1 MGSEVERKE
10 SLAIIRGLQTAPGAV
25 CRARDVP
32 SFPFLLRSSV
42 VLLMSFV
49 LAAPLALPARAQSP
63 APTLDLPILGEAG
76 GEDLPPAMERKLGEQ
91 IMAQVRRDPDYLADP
106 ESTEYINY
114 IGYRLVSVSAARA
127 QDFTFFMVRDPMLNA
142 FALPGGFIGVHS
154 GLLIA
159 AQSESELAGVLAH
172 EIAHVSQRH
181 IARMLGQQKDSMAIQ
196 IAAMVLAI
204 LAARAGGNSSGDLA
218 QAAIMGG
225 QAAALQQQLNFSR
238 DAERESDR
246 VGFTTLVN
254 AGFDGRGMEQF
265 FGRLQQGSRLYE
277 GSAPAYLRTHPM
289 TVERIGDMQNRTRG
303 MNFRQRPDSIDFHL
317 VRARLRVLQETSV
330 QGWRDQLD
338 YFNNLLKSRSATVEA
353 AALYGASVAALKLNL
368 NALAYEQAVAARRAT
383 PASSAILDKLVAETR
398 FAAATTDEQRAEA
411 VAAARDAAARYPLS
425 SVAVGNYIDL
435 LNRSNQHQQAID
447 VLRTQLAIT
456 RSQPVYYAQ
465 LGRSYEALGRKT
477 LQHQAIGEMYAL
489 MGAKSAALQQMELAR
504 RANDGDFYTMSEV
517 DARIRELQAD
527 VKAQQ
532 EAMREARGGR

>member
-1 MGSEVERKE
+1 MQSFR
-10 SLAIIRGLQTAPGAV
+10 SL
-25 CRARDVP
+25 
-32 SFPFLLRSSV
+32 FRSSV
-42 VLLMSFV
+42 VLLVSFV
-49 LAAPLALPARAQSP
+49 LAAPLALPAHAQSP
-63 APTLDLPILGEAG
+63 APTVDLPVLGEAG
-76 GEDLPPAMERKLGEQ
+76 GEDLPPALERKIGEQ
-91 IMAQVRRDPDYLADP
+91 IMAQVRRDPDYLSDP
-106 ESTEYINY
+106 ESTEYINH
-114 IGYRLVSVSAARA
+114 IGYRLVSVSAARS

-142 FALPGGFIGVHS
+142 FAMPGGFIGVHS
-154 GLLIA
+154 GLVIA

-277 GSAPAYLRTHPM
+277 GTAPAYLRTHPM
-289 TVERIGDMQNRTRG
+289 TVERISDMQNRSRG
-303 MNFRQRPDSIDFHL
+303 MNFKQRADSIDFHL

-338 YFNNLLKSRSATVEA
+338 YFNNLLKSRSASVEA

-368 NALAYEQAVAARRAT
+368 NALAYEHAQAARRAT
-383 PASSAILDKLVAETR
+383 SASSAILDKLVAETR
-398 FAAATTDEQRAEA
+398 FAAATTDEQRADA

-447 VLRTQLAIT
+447 VLRSQHAIT
-456 RSQPVYYAQ
+456 RTQPAYFAL

-477 LQHQAIGEMYAL
+477 LHHQAIGEMYAM

-527 VKAQQ
+527 LKAEK
-532 EAMREARGGR
+532 EAREARGGRQ

>member
-1 MGSEVERKE
+1 VQSFQ
-10 SLAIIRGLQTAPGAV
+10 SL
-25 CRARDVP
+25 
-32 SFPFLLRSSV
+32 FRSSV
-42 VLLMSFV
+42 VLLVSFV
-49 LAAPLALPARAQSP
+49 LAAPLALPARAQSSI
-63 APTLDLPILGEAG
+63 PTVDLPALGEAG
-76 GEDLPPAMERKLGEQ
+76 GEDLPPALERKIGEQ
-91 IMAQVRRDPDYLADP
+91 IMAQVRRDPDYLSDP

-114 IGYRLVSVSAARA
+114 VGYRLVSVSSARS

-142 FALPGGFIGVHS
+142 FAMPGGFIGVHS
-154 GLLIA
+154 GLVIA
-159 AQSESELAGVLAH
+159 AQTESELAGVLAH

-196 IAAMVLAI
+196 IGAMLLAI

-277 GSAPAYLRTHPM
+277 GTAPAYLRTHPM
-289 TVERIGDMQNRTRG
+289 TIERISDMQNRTRN
-303 MNFRQRPDSIDFHL
+303 MSFKQRVDSIDFHL

-338 YFNNLLKSRSATVEA
+338 YFNNLLKSRSAAVDA
-353 AALYGASVAALKLNL
+353 AAQYGAAVAALKLNL
-368 NALAYEQAVAARRAT
+368 NALAYEHAQAARRAT
-383 PASSAILDKLVAETR
+383 VASSAILDKLVSETR
-398 FAAATTDEQRAEA
+398 FVAATTDEQRAEA
-411 VAAARDAAARYPLS
+411 VNAARETAARYPLS
-425 SVAVGNYIDL
+425 TVAVGNYIDL
-435 LNRSNQHQQAID
+435 LNRFNQHQQAID
-447 VLRTQLAIT
+447 VLRKQNAIT
-456 RSQPVYYAQ
+456 RTQPAYYAL
-465 LGRSYEALGRKT
+465 LGRSYGALGRKT
-477 LQHQAIGEMYAL
+477 LHHQAIGEMYAL
-489 MGAKSAALQQMELAR
+489 LGAKSAALQQMEMAR

-517 DARIRELQAD
+517 DARIRELQAE

-532 EAMREARGGR
+532 EAMREARGGGRQ